1 MSNNDNSEDFDAI
14 LDPRLVQAVRKR
26 VVSSRKADFIEVL
39 GSHLLRGR
47 LPLSSHCDVDTAQA
61 FRDAVRE
68 DIMLNGVRFVGDHRT
83 EAFVAA
89 VKRIVQ
95 KFLPKDQC
103 LEASDRIM
111 RRCSRTHSG
120 TDSYFA
126 LQELF
131 GATGLLIKPRPGGTP
146 PLDIRLGRDKT
157 GSYKCRISASNLY
170 GIYRHDDIEQL
181 LTHNEHTLA
190 PLVEIDTVIVEA
202 MSFATGETTRTL
214 SLRTPEPQEYLHAE
228 VRELF

>member
-1 MSNNDNSEDFDAI
+1 MNNKSTLDDYDAI

-26 VVSSRKADFIEVL
+26 VASCRKADFIDVL
-39 GSHLLRGR
+39 GSHLLRCR
-47 LPLSSHCDVDTAQA
+47 LPLSPQCDVDTVQA

-95 KFLPKDQC
+95 KFVPKDQC

-146 PLDIRLGRDKT
+146 PLDISLGRDKT
-157 GSYKCRISASNLY
+157 GSFKCRISAANLY
-170 GIYRHDDIEQL
+170 AIYRHDDIEQL
-181 LTHNEHTLA
+181 LTHSDHTLA
-190 PLVEIDTVIVEA
+190 PLVEVDTVIVEV
-202 MSFATGETTRTL
+202 MSFATGATTRTL

-228 VRELF
+228 VQELF